1 MWKKRLA
8 QGLGIYVVL
17 ELLGGAILLLLM
29 HH

>member
-8 QGLGIYVVL
+8 QGLGIYVAL